1 MKLKKNKRWKRAIQI
16 IPGGNMLYSKRA
28 EAFLPEYWPTYYTK
42 TKDCYVWDKDGNKY
56 LDMIFAVGTNV
67 LGYNNLTLERDI
79 ISAVKK
85 GNMSTLNSYEEVRL
99 TEELLKIDKWAGMVK
114 YARTGAEA
122 NSIAIRIAKSF
133 KKKKPNIAACG
144 YHGWHDWYLSS
155 NLSNRNNLNYHLT
168 KNVKT
173 AGVNSKLKNTTF
185 LFRYNDIDRLKYLL
199 KNKKIGI
206 IKMEVERNI
215 KPDVKFLKKVR
226 NLSNKYNAVLIFDE
240 CTSGFRETLGGI
252 FHKYKVFPDLVTY
265 GKAIGNGHA
274 ITAVVG
280 RKKFLRSAEDTF
292 VSSTFWSERIGFVA
306 ALSTIK
312 IMKEKKIFSL
322 IKKTGR
328 DIKSKWLQY
337 AKKNNIE
344 IEVFGKDSIPQFK
357 FKESNQIYKT
367 YFTQQMLKKN
377 ILASNIVYVS
387 VAHKSKMLNKYY
399 KHLDQVFNEIS
410 KIDLKK
416 IKSFIKGDIAHTEI
430 NRLN

>member
-133 KKKKPNIAACG
+133 QKKKPNIAACG

>member
-1 MKLKKNKRWKRAIQI
+1 MKLKKNKRWEKAIQI

-28 EAFLPEYWPTYYTK
+28 EAFLPDYWPTYYTK
-42 TKDCYVWDKDGNKY
+42 TKDCFVWDKDRNKY
-56 LDMIFAVGTNV
+56 IDMIFAVGTNV
-67 LGYNNLTLERDI
+67 LGYNNSKLEKDVI
-79 ISAVKK
+79 KAVKK
-85 GNMSTLNSYEEVRL
+85 GNMSTLNSYEEVQL

-122 NSIAIRIAKSF
+122 NSIAIRIAKSYQ
-133 KKKKPNIAACG
+133 KYKPNIAACG

-173 AGVNSKLKNTTF
+173 AGVNEKLKNTTF
-185 LFRYNDIDRLKYLL
+185 LFRYNDIERLEYLL

-215 KPDVKFLKKVR
+215 KPDLKFLRKVR
-226 NLSNKYNAVLIFDE
+226 SLSNRYNAVLIFDE
-240 CTSGFRETLGGI
+240 CTSGFRENLGGI
-252 FHKYKVFPDLVTY
+252 FHKYKIFPDLVTY
-265 GKAIGNGHA
+265 GKALGNGHA

-280 RKKFLRSAEDTF
+280 RKKFLKSAEDTF

-312 IMKEKKIFSL
+312 IMKKKKIFL
-322 IKKTGR
+322 NIKKTGR
-328 DIKSKWLQY
+328 DIKSKWLLY
-337 AKKNNIE
+337 AKKNNIQ

-357 FKESNQIYKT
+357 FKKSNQIYKT
-367 YFTQQMLKKN
+367 YFTQQMLKRK
-377 ILASNIVYVS
+377 ILASNIIYVS
-387 VAHKSKMLNKYY
+387 SAHKLKILNEYY
-399 KHLDQVFNEIS
+399 KHLDKIFHEIS
-410 KIDLKK
+410 KTDVKK
-416 IKSFIKGDIAHTEI
+416 IRSFIKGDIAHTEI

>member
-133 KKKKPNIAACG
+133 QKKKPNIAACG

-215 KPDVKFLKKVR
+215 KPDIKFLKKVR

-274 ITAVVG
+274 ITAIVG

-328 DIKSKWLQY
+328 EIKSKWLLY

>member
-1 MKLKKNKRWKRAIQI
+1 MKLKKNNLWKKAIKI

-28 EAFLPEYWPTYYTK
+28 EAFLPEYWPTYFTK
-42 TKDCYVWDKDGNKY
+42 TKGCYVWSKDGNKY
-56 LDMIFAVGTNV
+56 TDMIFAVGTNV
-67 LGYNNLTLERDI
+67 LGYNNPTLERDI
-79 ISAVKK
+79 ISSVKK
-85 GNMSTLNSYEEVRL
+85 GNMSTLNCYEEIQL

-133 KKKKPNIAACG
+133 QKKKPNVAACG

-173 AGVNSKLKNTTF
+173 AGVNTKLKNTTF
-185 LFRYNDIDRLKYLL
+185 LFRYNDIDRLTYLL

-215 KPDVKFLKKVR
+215 KPDLKFLKKVR
-226 NLSNKYNAVLIFDE
+226 KLSNKYNAVLIFDE

-312 IMKEKKIFSL
+312 IMRKKKIFSQ
-322 IKKTGR
+322 IKKIGK
-328 DIKSKWLQY
+328 DIKSRWLKS

-377 ILASNIVYVS
+377 FLASNVIYVS
-387 VAHKSKMLNKYY
+387 VVHKSKILDKYF

-410 KIDLKK
+410 KMDLNK
-416 IKSFIKGDIAHTEI
+416 IKSLIKGDIAHTEI

>member
-1 MKLKKNKRWKRAIQI
+1 MKLKKNKRWKKAIKI

-42 TKDCYVWDKDGNKY
+42 TKNCYVWDKDGNKY
-56 LDMIFAVGTNV
+56 IDMIFAVGTNV
-67 LGYNNLTLERDI
+67 LGYNNPTLEKDVIRAI
-79 ISAVKK
+79 KK
-85 GNMSTLNSYEEVRL
+85 GNMSTLNSYEEVEL

-133 KKKKPNIAACG
+133 QKKKPNIAACG

-173 AGVNSKLKNTTF
+173 AGVNTKLKNTTF
-185 LFRYNDIDRLKYLL
+185 LFRYNDIERLEYLL

-215 KPDVKFLKKVR
+215 KPDIKFLKKVR
-226 NLSNKYNAVLIFDE
+226 DLSKSYNAVLIFDE

-280 RKKFLRSAEDTF
+280 RKKFLRSAEETF

-322 IKKTGR
+322 IKKIGK
-328 DIKSKWLQY
+328 DIKSKWLKY

-344 IEVFGKDSIPQFK
+344 IEIFGKDSIPQFR

-377 ILASNIVYVS
+377 FLASNIVYVS
-387 VAHKSKMLNKYY
+387 VAHKSEILNKYFRN
-399 KHLDQVFNEIS
+399 LDQIFHEIS
-410 KIDLKK
+410 KVDLKK
-416 IKSFIKGDIAHTEI
+416 IKSLIKGDIAHTEI

>member
-1 MKLKKNKRWKRAIQI
+1 MKLKKNKNWKKAIKI

-28 EAFLPEYWPTYYTK
+28 EAFLPEYWPTYYSK
-42 TKDCYVWDKDGNKY
+42 TKDCYVWDKEGNKY
-56 LDMIFAVGTNV
+56 IDMIFAVGTNV
-67 LGYNNLTLERDI
+67 LGYNNPILEKEVI
-79 ISAVKK
+79 KAIKK
-85 GNMSTLNSYEEVRL
+85 GNMSTLNSYEEVQL

-122 NSIAIRIAKSF
+122 NSMAIRIAKSF
-133 KKKKPNIAACG
+133 QKKKPNIAACG

-173 AGVNSKLKNTTF
+173 AGVNPKLKNTTF
-185 LFRYNDIDRLKYLL
+185 LFRYNDIERLEYLL

-215 KPDVKFLKKVR
+215 KPDINFLKKVR
-226 NLSNKYNAVLIFDE
+226 DLSSRYKAVLIFDE

-252 FHKYKVFPDLVTY
+252 FHKYKIFPDMVTY
-265 GKAIGNGHA
+265 GKSIGNGHA
-274 ITAVVG
+274 ITAVVA

-292 VSSTFWSERIGFVA
+292 ISSTFWSERIGFVA

-312 IMKEKKIFSL
+312 IMREKKIFPL
-322 IKKTGR
+322 IIKTGK
-328 DIKSKWLQY
+328 DIKYKWLKA

-344 IEVFGKDSIPQFK
+344 IEVFGKDSIPQFR
-357 FKESNQIYKT
+357 FKESNQVYKT
-367 YFTQQMLKKN
+367 YFTQEMLKKN
-377 ILASNIVYVS
+377 FLASNIIYVS
-387 VAHKSKMLNKYY
+387 IVHKSKILQKYY
-399 KHLDQVFNEIS
+399 KHLDQVFYKIS
-410 KIDLKK
+410 KNNIKK
-416 IKSFIKGDIAHTEI
+416 IKSYIKGDIAHTEI